1 MDSDLTGDEGFYQGR
16 YLPERLAERAVKVTD
31 DPLQLSLDS
40 YRSPEALILC
50 KMARLDLISARE
62 IRSHDIR
69 SRAQGRGGII
79 DP

>member
-1 MDSDLTGDEGFYQGR
+1 MDSDLEVDEGFYQGR

-40 YRSPEALILC
+40 YRSPEALTLC
-50 KMARLDLISARE
+50 RMARLDLISARE
-62 IRSHDIR
+62 IQSKEIR
-69 SRAQGRGGII
+69 NRAKGRGGLF